1 MRRCFLVCYDI
12 CDARRLRRVHRLLK
26 GYGEPWQ
33 YSVFFCV
40 LRDIDRAQL
49 QADLTGEINFKEDRV
64 LIVDLGQD
72 EEAARRASYS
82 LGETLAPVP
91 ESSSILVI

>member
-1 MRRCFLVCYDI
+1 MRRCFLVCYDV
-12 CDARRLRRVHRLLK
+12 CDAKRLRRVHRLLK

-40 LRDIDRAQL
+40 LRDVDRAQL
-49 QADLTGEINFKEDRV
+49 QADLTDEIDLAQDRV
-64 LIVDLGQD
+64 LIVDLGRD

-82 LGETLAPVP
+82 LGETLAPLA
-91 ESSSILVI
+91 ESNSILVI